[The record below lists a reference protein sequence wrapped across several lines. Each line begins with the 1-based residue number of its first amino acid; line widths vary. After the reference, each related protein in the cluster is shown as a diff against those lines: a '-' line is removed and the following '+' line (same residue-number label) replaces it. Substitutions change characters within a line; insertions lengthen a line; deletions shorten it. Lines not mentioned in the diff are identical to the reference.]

1 MYTIGKVEARPRSD
15 EGWDDAAW
23 SRADPLRLDH
33 FRPEGSGHRPK
44 VDVKLLFD
52 EGRIYVFFRVEDQYV
67 RAIRTEYQSPVCKD
81 SCVEFFV
88 RPRGDTGY
96 FNFECNC
103 GGTLL
108 ASFLE
113 DWRRTPDGFVKR
125 TLLDETDAEDIE
137 VHSSLPQKIEEEITD
152 PITWWLKLTVG
163 RPVFERYL
171 GPLGDFAGTEWRAN
185 FYKCGDELSHP
196 HWGSWQPVGG
206 ALNFHQPEYFGRI
219 RFEADRRGG

>member
-1 MYTIGKVEARPRSD
+1 MYTIRKTDTAPRRNAGWGEAP
-15 EGWDDAAW
+15 W
-23 SRADPLRLDH
+23 SEAERLRLEH
-33 FRPEGSGHRPK
+33 FREEGSGHQPK
-44 VDVKLLFD
+44 VEVKLLFD
-52 EGRIYVFFRVEDQYV
+52 ETRIYVFFRVEDRYV

-88 RPRGDTGY
+88 RPLPGDGY

-108 ASFLE
+108 ASYLE
-113 DWRRTPDGFVKR
+113 DWTRTPEGFVKR
-125 TLLDETDAEDIE
+125 TLLDEADAEHIE
-137 VHSSLPQKIEEEITD
+137 VQSSLPQRIEEEITD
-152 PITWWLKLTVG
+152 PVTWWLKLTVA

-171 GPLGDFAGTEWRAN
+171 GPLGDFTGAEWQAN

-206 ALNFHQPEYFGRI
+206 ALNFHQPDTFGRI
-219 RFEADRRGG
+219 GFEAD